1 MSSPASMAVLTL
13 EQKLD
18 LGASDLRFLLTNHG
32 IKDDH
37 QGALFEA
44 GIDRPGRGAKEGVQP
59 GPRYFF
65 GQPGAG
71 GQLHRGMAE
80 CAEFAKPIPTSDYI
94 AMRQRFAKAFGEPE
108 NRHIPAKEYIEKK
121 LAELEAGEFRAETL
135 GEVLSRDEVDPDVL
149 VPHWD
154 AKGHLSVKKGSSSV
168 AMPTGPEQLRLRLTV
183 MYNALAMIK
192 LKHPG
197 RNELTDIN
205 ADLIE
210 KYKDYLLGDYV
221 YGLRSAEAA
230 GSIIPPW
237 TLVLGYEHA
246 IRKFANK
253 LVSQKGYKFG
263 EALKKAWKD
272 ATIKERHFSMASVQ
286 LSRHSRRGPK
296 SPVRAARKVARRAL
310 RVQRGSRLR
319 TLQARAPL
327 GRPITIPS
335 ASATMLKAAAR
346 KELSVI
352 SLTFARYASGNTR
365 GTSAPPLPRKQPTLR
380 VPKPDLGRPI
390 FTLVRHPLWC
400 RRTLIGPCEF
410 CIYSRGCRESGI
422 CRAA

>member
-1 MSSPASMAVLTL
+1 MIFGDPGPARAATEQGVEVQSFSIKSGLAPRPEKCKDQGGSQLPREAHVLLLLILPATSYWLGNVSLFLAGQQGEEQCSPENFDSIFDWKVWVSGPISMAALTL
-13 EQKLD
+13 EQKLE

-32 IKDDH
+32 IQDAH
-37 QGALFEA
+37 QGAPFEA
-44 GIDRPGRGAKEGVQP
+44 GVDTMAKFAAFVTTAADLVEVLKKEFSLDPATSLANRAQAATK
-59 GPRYFF
+59 
-65 GQPGAG
+65 Q
-71 GQLHRGMAE
+71 QAE
-80 CAEFAKPIPTSDYI
+80 VEATSETREWAKPIPVSDFL
-94 AMRQRFAKAFGEPE
+94 AMQQRFAKAFGEPE
-108 NRHIPAKEYIEKK
+108 DKHIPAKEYIEKK

-230 GSIIPPW
+230 GSMIPPW

-246 IRKFANK
+246 IRE
-253 LVSQKGYKFG
+253 VWQEVGGWPSGYPG
-263 EALKKAWKD
+263 RRREARQGRQ
-272 ATIKERHFSMASVQ
+272 ERRQ
-286 LSRHSRRGPK
+286 ERG
-296 SPVRAARKVARRAL
+296 R
-310 RVQRGSRLR
+310 
-319 TLQARAPL
+319 
-327 GRPITIPS
+327 
-335 ASATMLKAAAR
+335 
-346 KELSVI
+346 
-352 SLTFARYASGNTR
+352 
-365 GTSAPPLPRKQPTLR
+365 
-380 VPKPDLGRPI
+380 
-390 FTLVRHPLWC
+390 
-400 RRTLIGPCEF
+400 
-410 CIYSRGCRESGI
+410 
-422 CRAA
+422 